1 MKPVVIVEGVRTAIG
16 KFGGMYKDVSAQELG
31 KIVLEALVAKT
42 RLDPKTVDE
51 VIMGCVNQGS
61 EAPNVARVS
70 SLLAG
75 FPKEVTNYTVHRNC
89 ASGIQAI
96 VNCYQNIQC
105 GDADIQIAAGSENM
119 SRMPYVNRDLRWGRP
134 MKDSKMVDSV
144 MEGLTDPTMGQL
156 MGRTAE
162 NLVEEF
168 GITRQAQDQFAME
181 SHQKAAKATQAG
193 RFQDEIVPVT
203 IKKKKGPGK
212 PVEVSLTEDESINA
226 SLTVEALAGYSAVFK
241 EGGTV
246 TAGNACPLND
256 GAAAALVMSEDRAK
270 ALGYKPLAYIRA
282 YGFAGVEPER
292 MGIGPSHAMPVALK
306 KAGLTLQDI
315 QLIEINE
322 AFAGQYLAVEKKTGL
337 NREIVNV
344 NGGAIA
350 LGHPVG
356 ATGVRFVVTLI
367 KEMARRN
374 LQLGMAALCVGGGL
388 GAAIIV
394 ERK

>member
-1 MKPVVIVEGVRTAIG
+1 MKSVVIVDGIRTPIG

-31 KIVLEALVAKT
+31 KIVLKALVEKV
-42 RLDPKTVDE
+42 RMNPKDIDE
-51 VIMGCVNQGS
+51 VIMGCVNQTS
-61 EAPNVARVS
+61 EAPNISRVS

-96 VNCYQNIQC
+96 VNAYQNIQC
-105 GDADIQIAAGSENM
+105 GDADIQIAAGAENM
-119 SRMPYVNRDLRWGRP
+119 SRMPFVNRDLRWGRT
-134 MKDSKMVDSV
+134 MKDSKMVDTV
-144 MEGLTDPTMGQL
+144 WEGLTDPIINQV

-168 GITRQAQDQFAME
+168 SISRKEQDQFALE
-181 SHQKAAKATQAG
+181 SHQKASRATKEG
-193 RFQDEIVPVT
+193 RFQEEIVPVT
-203 IKKKKGPGK
+203 IKRKKGPGR
-212 PVEVSLTEDESINA
+212 PVEEVVKEDESINPT
-226 SLTVEALAGYSAVFK
+226 LTMEILAGFPSVFK
-241 EGGTV
+241 EGGSV

-256 GAAAALVMSEDRAK
+256 GAAAVLIMSEDKAK
-270 ALGYKPLAYIRA
+270 ALGYKPLAHIRA

-292 MGIGPSHAMPVALK
+292 MGIGPSHAMPVAMK
-306 KAGLTLQDI
+306 KAGLTLKDI

-322 AFAGQYLAVEKKTGL
+322 AFAGQYLAVEKESGL
-337 NREIVNV
+337 PREIVNV

-374 LQLGMAALCVGGGL
+374 LYLGMAALCVGGGL
-388 GAAIIV
+388 GAAIIL